1 MSHRLIPE
9 PSTELGSRFGPIDI
23 YLFDQLLKG
32 RFDGLRRILDAGCGG
47 GRNLVYFLR
56 AGFEVF
62 GVDREPEAVAAVR
75 GLAAELAPGLP
86 ATNFQVA
93 EVDRLPFEA
102 ESLDAVLSSAVLHF
116 AADEAHLRRMVAEM
130 WRVLRPG
137 GLLFARLASN
147 IGIEDLVVRIE
158 GRRHRLPDGS
168 ERLLVDEDLLLGLTA
183 ELGGDLLD
191 PLKTTN
197 VQNLRAMTT
206 WCLVKR

>member
-1 MSHRLIPE
+1 MSDRPILK
-9 PSTELGSRFGPIDI
+9 PSTDLRSRFGPIDI

-32 RFDGLRRILDAGCGG
+32 RFDGLRTILDAGCGG

-75 GLAAELAPGLP
+75 SLAAELAPGLP

-116 AADEAHLRRMVAEM
+116 AADEAQLQRMVAEM

-137 GLLFARLASN
+137 GLFFARLASS
-147 IGIEDLVVRIE
+147 IGIEDLVVPIE
-158 GRRHRLPDGS
+158 GRRHLLPDGS
-168 ERLLVDEDLLLGLTA
+168 ERLLVDEDLILSLTA

-206 WCLVKR
+206 WCLAKR